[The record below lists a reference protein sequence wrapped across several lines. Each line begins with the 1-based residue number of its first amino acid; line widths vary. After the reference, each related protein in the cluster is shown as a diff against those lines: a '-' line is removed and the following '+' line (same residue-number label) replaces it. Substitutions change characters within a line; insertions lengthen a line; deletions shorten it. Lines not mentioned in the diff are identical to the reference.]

1 MRISIMILLS
11 ALLAAC
17 AAPGFDRTDAGNAKE
32 EVSAAT
38 QAWRT
43 AYDSRDPQKITD
55 QYAKDAVF
63 WGTSSKVVRA
73 TPEAIMEYFAD
84 AKKRP
89 DARVE
94 IIEQH
99 IQVYG
104 DVAINT
110 GLYNFSDVRDGKR
123 VPNPARFRMVFQRRG
138 DRSVMAPHHS
148 SRLPQL

>member
-1 MRISIMILLS
+1 MRISIIVLLS

-17 AAPGFDRTDAGNAKE
+17 AAPGSDRTDAGNAKAG
-32 EVSAAT
+32 VASAT

-43 AYDSRDPQKITD
+43 AYDSRDPQKITE

-94 IIEQH
+94 IMEQ
-99 IQVYG
+99 
-104 DVAINT
+104 
-110 GLYNFSDVRDGKR
+110 K
-123 VPNPARFRMVFQRRG
+123 
-138 DRSVMAPHHS
+138 
-148 SRLPQL
+148 

>member
-1 MRISIMILLS
+1 MRISIVVLLS
-11 ALLAAC
+11 AFLAAC
-17 AAPGFDRTDAGNAKE
+17 ATPGSERSEAANAKE
-32 EVSAAT
+32 EVSTAT

-43 AYDSRDPQKITD
+43 AYDSRDPQKITE

-63 WGTSSKVVRA
+63 WGTSSKIVRA

-99 IQVYG
+99 IQIYG

-110 GLYNFSDVRDGKR
+110 GLYNFSDIQDGKR
-123 VPNPARFRMVFQRRG
+123 VPNPSRFSMVFQRRG
-138 DRSVMAPHHS
+138 DRWVLVQHHS
-148 SRLPQL
+148 SRLP

>member
-1 MRISIMILLS
+1 MRISIVVLLS

-17 AAPGFDRTDAGNAKE
+17 AAPGSDRADAGNAKAG
-32 EVSAAT
+32 VTAAT
-38 QAWRT
+38 QAWRA
-43 AYDSRDPQKITD
+43 AYDSRDPQKITE

-63 WGTSSKVVRA
+63 WGTSSKTVRA

-99 IQVYG
+99 IQIYG
-104 DVAINT
+104 DVGINT
-110 GLYNFSDVRDGKR
+110 GLYNFSDIRDGKR
-123 VPNPARFRMVFQRRG
+123 VPNPSRFSMVFEQRG
-138 DRSVMAPHHS
+138 DRWVLVQHHS
-148 SRLPQL
+148 SRLP